1 MSRRRLRPEEKELWQ
16 KVAHSTKPLP
26 QALRRAA
33 EPQKPT
39 FRPKP
44 ELEPDPMLDL
54 PTAFGIGTKA
64 GSPRSL
70 ISTPETSSRPKPVMD
85 TKTYGKMKRGKLVP
99 EARIDL
105 HGMTLDQAH
114 PALTRFILTSYSRGF
129 RLVLVITGKGQR
141 DDPHDPMPRQRGILK
156 RQVPMWLKMAPL
168 NTAVM
173 DVSEA
178 HIRHGGGGAYYVY
191 LRRTARS

>member
-16 KVAHSTKPLP
+16 KVTHSTKPLP
-26 QALRRAA
+26 QALRRAKDSA
-33 EPQKPT
+33 KPIVQRKKEP
-39 FRPKP
+39 
-44 ELEPDPMLDL
+44 EPLDL
-54 PTAFGIGTKA
+54 PTAFGIGAKIP
-64 GSPRSL
+64 SP
-70 ISTPETSSRPKPVMD
+70 SSFVRKPQTAAPAKPVMD
-85 TKTYGKMKRGKLVP
+85 TKTYGKMKRGKMVP

-114 PALTRFILTSYSRGF
+114 PALTQFILTSYSRGF

-141 DDPHDPMPRQRGILK
+141 DDPHDPIPQQRGVLK
-156 RQVPMWLKMAPL
+156 RQVPMWLRMAPL

-173 DVSEA
+173 DVAEA
-178 HIRHGGGGAYYVY
+178 HIRHGGGGAFYVY

>member
-1 MSRRRLRPEEKELWQ
+1 MSRRRLRPDEKELWQ
-16 KVAHSTKPLP
+16 KVTHSTTPLP

-39 FRPKP
+39 VRRKAEP
-44 ELEPDPMLDL
+44 EPMDL
-54 PTAFGIGTKA
+54 PKAFGIGSKAERSTK
-64 GSPRSL
+64 RVT
-70 ISTPETSSRPKPVMD
+70 TPSRETPKPVMD

-129 RLVLVITGKGQR
+129 RLVLVITGKGQQ
-141 DDPHDPMPRQRGILK
+141 DDPHDPIPRQRGVLK
-156 RQVPMWLKMAPL
+156 RQVPMWLRMAPL

-178 HIRHGGGGAYYVY
+178 HLRHGGGGAYYVY

>member
-1 MSRRRLRPEEKELWQ
+1 MSRRRLRPDEKELWQ
-16 KVAHSTKPLP
+16 KVTHSTTPLP

-39 FRPKP
+39 VRRKAEP
-44 ELEPDPMLDL
+44 ELMDL
-54 PTAFGIGTKA
+54 PKAFGIGSKA
-64 GSPRSL
+64 ERSTTRVT
-70 ISTPETSSRPKPVMD
+70 TPSRETPKPVMD

-129 RLVLVITGKGQR
+129 RLVLVITGKGQQ
-141 DDPHDPMPRQRGILK
+141 DDPHDPIPRQRGVLK
-156 RQVPMWLKMAPL
+156 RQVPMWLRMAPL

-178 HIRHGGGGAYYVY
+178 HLRHGGGGAYYVY

>member
-1 MSRRRLRPEEKELWQ
+1 MSRRRLRPDEKELWQ
-16 KVAHSTKPLP
+16 KVTHSTTPLP

-33 EPQKPT
+33 EPQKPPGRRKEEPEPMD
-39 FRPKP
+39 RPK
-44 ELEPDPMLDL
+44 
-54 PTAFGIGTKA
+54 AFGIGSKA
-64 GSPRSL
+64 ERSTTRVT
-70 ISTPETSSRPKPVMD
+70 TPSRETPKPVMD

-129 RLVLVITGKGQR
+129 RLVLVITGKGQQ
-141 DDPHDPMPRQRGILK
+141 DDPHDPIPRQRGVLK
-156 RQVPMWLKMAPL
+156 RQVPMWLRMAPL

-178 HIRHGGGGAYYVY
+178 HLRHGGGGAYYVY

>member
-16 KVAHSTKPLP
+16 KVTHSTKPLP
-26 QALRRAA
+26 QALRRAKDPA
-33 EPQKPT
+33 KPT
-39 FRPKP
+39 VQRKKEP
-44 ELEPDPMLDL
+44 EPLDL
-54 PTAFGIGTKA
+54 PTAFGMGTKA
-64 GSPRSL
+64 TPSTSL
-70 ISTPETSSRPKPVMD
+70 VRKPQTAAPSKPVMD

-114 PALTRFILTSYSRGF
+114 PSLTRFILTSYSRGF
-129 RLVLVITGKGQR
+129 RLVLVITGKGQK
-141 DDPHDPMPRQRGILK
+141 DDPHDPMPQQRGVLK
-156 RQVPMWLKMAPL
+156 RQVPLWLRMAPL

-173 DVSEA
+173 DVTEA

-191 LRRTARS
+191 LRRTSRS

>member
-1 MSRRRLRPEEKELWQ
+1 MSRRRLRPDEKELWQ
-16 KVAHSTKPLP
+16 KVTHSTTPLP

-39 FRPKP
+39 VRRKAEP
-44 ELEPDPMLDL
+44 EPMDL
-54 PTAFGIGTKA
+54 PKAFGIGSKA
-64 GSPRSL
+64 ERSTTRVT
-70 ISTPETSSRPKPVMD
+70 TPSRETPKPVMD

-114 PALTRFILTSYSRGF
+114 PALTRFILKSYSRGF
-129 RLVLVITGKGQR
+129 RLVLVITGKGQQ
-141 DDPHDPMPRQRGILK
+141 DDPHDPIPRQRGVLK
-156 RQVPMWLKMAPL
+156 RQVPMWLRMAPL

-178 HIRHGGGGAYYVY
+178 HLRHGGGGAYYVY

>member
-1 MSRRRLRPEEKELWQ
+1 M
-16 KVAHSTKPLP
+16 
-26 QALRRAA
+26 
-33 EPQKPT
+33 
-39 FRPKP
+39 
-44 ELEPDPMLDL
+44 DL
-54 PTAFGIGTKA
+54 PKAFGIGSKA
-64 GSPRSL
+64 ERSTTRVT
-70 ISTPETSSRPKPVMD
+70 TPSRETPKPVMD

-129 RLVLVITGKGQR
+129 RLVLVITGKGQQ
-141 DDPHDPMPRQRGILK
+141 DDPHDPIPRQRGVLK
-156 RQVPMWLKMAPL
+156 RQVPMWLRMVPL

-178 HIRHGGGGAYYVY
+178 HLRHGGGGAYYVY

>member
-16 KVAHSTKPLP
+16 KVTHSTKPLP
-26 QALRRAA
+26 QALRRAKDPA
-33 EPQKPT
+33 KPT
-39 FRPKP
+39 VQRKKEP
-44 ELEPDPMLDL
+44 EPLDL

-64 GSPRSL
+64 TPSTSL
-70 ISTPETSSRPKPVMD
+70 VRQPQTAAPSKPVMD

-114 PALTRFILTSYSRGF
+114 PSLTRFILTSYSRGF
-129 RLVLVITGKGQR
+129 RLVLVITGKGQK
-141 DDPHDPMPRQRGILK
+141 DDPHDPMPQQRGVLK
-156 RQVPMWLKMAPL
+156 RQVPLWLRMAPL

-173 DVSEA
+173 DVTEA

-191 LRRTARS
+191 LRRTSRS